1 MVSPADARARTSQRD
16 VPTYENQDPTNVPNA
31 ERYLMNENREHARR
45 PWQIP
50 PLVSRELLVYSR
62 RPWTYWLRLLSALG
76 AVSVLAITAAT
87 SQNRLGQ
94 ADGFSL
100 FAGSTVILFFI
111 ASLNGLHSTA
121 NCIGS
126 ERRHGTLVLLFLAE
140 LKLTTILISKLVTNS
155 LRNVWAFLGT
165 LPVLGLCLLLG
176 GVSGSVFV
184 KGVLAV
190 LAAAWLSLM
199 VGLEQSC
206 RNQGEH
212 AAFSHGLRR
221 LLLLNLVPFV
231 SPASLLWSAFLGRG
245 FFGNAYFWATLV
257 GTVLAGLQHWSLAKN
272 ALAQNWQEPPP
283 EEGPVH
289 SGQRAPVEPPVRGH
303 LQKPPRLCGET
314 PPAYWLFAR
323 YGDARQVAPL
333 PIGISFVAMAG
344 LVVLVSDWDTIKL
357 AYPILMGAGRFVQML
372 AMAKIAPQSF
382 ADIARP
388 GALEILQT
396 TPITLKQIVR
406 AAYDFLFGHFRRG
419 VLPMLVLDA
428 LVLLSGV
435 LRTTTGDS
443 AWGLARVLLAQN
455 SLFLSGL
462 CAMGLTGIW
471 LGLKQRSLARASFSA
486 CFYLLLLP
494 VSLYVLR
501 PTSPGRITVVLV
513 IAYCAIAIVMHGK
526 LGRLVRGGDSMQ
538 RLLRRSEW

>member
-1 MVSPADARARTSQRD
+1 M
-16 VPTYENQDPTNVPNA
+16 PNA
-31 ERYLMNENREHARR
+31 ECYLMNENQEHTGR

-62 RPWTYWLRLLSALG
+62 QPWTYWLRLLSALG
-76 AVSVLAITAAT
+76 AVSVLAITAA
-87 SQNRLGQ
+87 SGQNRLGQ

-100 FAGSTVILFFI
+100 FGGSTVILFFI

-126 ERRHGTLVLLFLAE
+126 ERRQGTLVLLFLAE

-155 LRNVWAFLGT
+155 LRNAWALLGT

-184 KGVLAV
+184 KGVLAI

-212 AAFSHGLRR
+212 EAFSNGLRE
-221 LLLLNLVPFV
+221 LLKLNLVPFV
-231 SPASLLWSAFLGRG
+231 SPASLLWRAFLGRG
-245 FFGNAYFWATLV
+245 FLGNTYFCITLAI
-257 GTVLAGLQHWSLAKN
+257 TVLAGFHYWSLAKS
-272 ALAQNWQEPPP
+272 ALARNWQEPPP
-283 EEGPVH
+283 EEGSVH
-289 SGQRAPVEPPVRGH
+289 SGARAPAEPPMTGH
-303 LQKPPRLCGET
+303 LQKPPKLCGDT

-333 PIGISFVAMAG
+333 PIGISFVVMAG
-344 LVVLVSDWDTIKL
+344 FVVLVSDWDTIKV

-406 AAYDFLFGHFRRG
+406 AAYDFLFVHFRRG

-428 LVLLSGV
+428 VVLLWGV

-462 CAMGLTGIW
+462 CAMGLAGIW
-471 LGLKQRSLARASFSA
+471 LGLKQRSLARASLSA

-494 VSLYVLR
+494 LSLYVLG
-501 PTSPGRITVVLV
+501 PTSPARITVILV
-513 IAYCAIAIVMHGK
+513 IAYCAIAIVMHRK
-526 LGRLVRGGDSMQ
+526 LSRLVRGGDSMQ
-538 RLLRRSEW
+538 PLLRRSEW